1 MAERDELITKV
12 FPELRNRCRDRFVE
26 IVEVDLRWGITP
38 DQAARGEVLPICL
51 EEINR
56 CRPGEDAGTR
66 PFFIGLLG
74 ERYGWVPDKGSKA
87 YSEE

>member
-1 MAERDELITKV
+1 MPARLLRIFISSTFRDFMAERDELITKV

-51 EEINR
+51 E
-56 CRPGEDAGTR
+56 D
-66 PFFIGLLG
+66 
-74 ERYGWVPDKGSKA
+74 
-87 YSEE
+87 